1 MSSTPST
8 PTPEA
13 PAEMNSIARVFG
25 ALFNP
30 RPTFESIVRRPTW
43 LLPIIL
49 GCIIFIGL
57 VAAFGHRGGWESF
70 MEKQDASNSSIQNMT
85 PEARQALIDR
95 QVKIAPIFGYVEGV
109 IVPFISA
116 LAVAGVLL
124 GAFTVTGT
132 TKTDFKTSLGIVAYA
147 GLPWIIQ
154 GLLGILVLFLK
165 DPSTVDLQNLV
176 ASNPGAILSSDA
188 PKWLAA
194 LLGSID
200 IFAIWNMVLIG
211 IGFSATNPKK
221 LSVGKAFGT
230 VLAVWSFYVILK
242 VAAIAAVSML
252 MS

>member
-13 PAEMNSIARVFG
+13 PAKMNSIARVFG

-30 RPTFESIVRRPTW
+30 KSTFDSIVRRPTW

-49 GCIIFIGL
+49 GCIIFIGI
-57 VAAFGHRGGWESF
+57 VAAFTHRGGWESF
-70 MEKQDASNSSIQNMT
+70 MEKQDASNSRIQNMT
-85 PEARQALIDR
+85 PEAREQLIETQA
-95 QVKIAPIFGYVEGV
+95 KYAPIFGYVEGV
-109 IVPFISA
+109 IIPFVSA

-124 GAFTVTGT
+124 GAFTITGT

-147 GLPWIIQ
+147 GLPWTIQ
-154 GLLGILVLFLK
+154 GLLGILIVFLK

-176 ASNPGAILSSDA
+176 ASNPAAMLSSDA

-194 LLGSID
+194 LLVSID
-200 IFAIWNMVLIG
+200 IFAIWNMVLLG

-221 LSVGKAFGT
+221 LSFGKAFGT

-242 VAAIAAVSML
+242 VAVVAAVSMI
-252 MS
+252 S

>member
-8 PTPEA
+8 PAPNA
-13 PAEMNSIARVFG
+13 PAEMNSVARVFG

-30 RPTFESIVRRPTW
+30 RPTFDSIVRRPTW
-43 LLPIIL
+43 VLPIIL
-49 GCIIFIGL
+49 GCVIFIGL
-57 VAAFGHRGGWESF
+57 VAVFGHRGGWESF
-70 MEKQDASNSSIQNMT
+70 MEKQDANNSRIQNMT
-85 PEARQALIDR
+85 PEAREQLLET
-95 QVKIAPIFGYVEGV
+95 QVKYAPIFGYVEGV
-109 IVPFISA
+109 IVPFVSA

-124 GAFTVTGT
+124 GAFTITG

-194 LLGSID
+194 LLGSLD
-200 IFAIWNMVLIG
+200 IFAIWNIALLG

-221 LSVGKAFGT
+221 LSFGKAFGT
-230 VLAVWSFYVILK
+230 VLAVWSIFVILK
-242 VAAIAAVSML
+242 VAVIAAISMI
-252 MS
+252 S

>member
-30 RPTFESIVRRPTW
+30 RPTFESIARRPTW

-49 GCIIFIGL
+49 GCIIFIAI
-57 VAAFGHRGGWESF
+57 VAVFGHRGGWESL
-70 MEKQDASNSSIQNMT
+70 MEKQNANSSRVQSMS
-85 PEARQALIDR
+85 PEAREQLLET
-95 QVKIAPIFGYVEGV
+95 QVKYAPIVGYAEGV
-109 IVPFISA
+109 IIPFVSA

-124 GAFTVTGT
+124 GAFTATGA

-147 GLPWIIQ
+147 GLPWTIQ

-176 ASNPGAILSSDA
+176 ASNPGAALSSDA

-194 LLGSID
+194 LLSSID

-221 LSVGKAFGT
+221 LSFGKAFGT
-230 VLAVWSFYVILK
+230 AVALWSFYVILK
-242 VAAIAAVSML
+242 VALTAAFA
-252 MS
+252 

>member
-8 PTPEA
+8 PVPNA

-49 GCIIFIGL
+49 GCLVFIG
-57 VAAFGHRGGWESF
+57 VIATFSYRGGWPSLV
-70 MEKQDASNSSIQNMT
+70 EKQMESNSQVQQLS
-85 PEARQALIDR
+85 PEAREALIQR
-95 QVKIAPIFGYVEGV
+95 QAKIVPIISYVSGA

-165 DPSTVDLQNLV
+165 DPSTVNLQNLI

>member
-1 MSSTPST
+1 MSSIPST

-30 RPTFESIVRRPTW
+30 KPTFESIAQRPTW
-43 LLPIIL
+43 VLPIIL
-49 GCIIFIGL
+49 GCIIFIST
-57 VAAFGHRGGWESF
+57 VAAFTHRGGWESF
-70 MEKQDASNSSIQNMT
+70 MEKQDASNSRLQSMS
-85 PEARQALIDR
+85 PEAREQVLES
-95 QVKIAPIFGYVEGV
+95 QVKYAPIFGYAEGA
-109 IVPFISA
+109 IIPFVSA

-124 GAFTVTGT
+124 GAFTVTGAT
-132 TKTDFKTSLGIVAYA
+132 RTDFKTSLGIVAYA

-154 GLLGILVLFLK
+154 GLLGILIVFVK

-194 LLGSID
+194 LLGSLD
-200 IFAIWNMVLIG
+200 VFTFWNIALLG

-221 LSVGKAFGT
+221 LSFGKAFGT

-242 VAAIAAVSML
+242 VGVTAAISMI
-252 MS
+252 S